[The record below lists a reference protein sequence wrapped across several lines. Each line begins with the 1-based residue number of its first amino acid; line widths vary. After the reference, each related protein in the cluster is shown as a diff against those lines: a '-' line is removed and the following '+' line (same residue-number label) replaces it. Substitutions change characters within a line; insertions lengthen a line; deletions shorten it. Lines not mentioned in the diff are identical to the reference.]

1 VKRWLWLLVAAAL
14 AVSISCS
21 LVSGALTPTE
31 GSTPVPGEAA
41 PVVEVEDEVEIEVED
56 DDPPPTLDDTK
67 LRIDP
72 GGLSRLDSYRAV
84 LSWRMEGDDG
94 TVESFSM
101 EQEATRNPRAERSV
115 VVSDGESFEM
125 IQIEDQMWMGFGDE
139 WVQSGAGDEMDEF
152 GSFLTT
158 SDDWVS
164 DLEEGDYEYLGQET
178 VNGHRARHYRTERA
192 GDFVMLFGDD
202 AETDDD
208 VESAVA
214 EIWIADEAGL
224 PEFMVRFVMEMTG
237 TFDGVP
243 GTITMHQD
251 VMDVNQ
257 PMMIEAPEG
266 GLEGGLP
273 DDLSLYPGAADVTSF
288 GGMTIYSVAGAVT
301 VEDVHSFYEDALVA
315 AGWEPSD
322 ESMAFEGVMMSTW
335 QLGGE
340 ELTLTITSGDDGGVD
355 VMIIREVGEE

>member
-1 VKRWLWLLVAAAL
+1 MKRWLWLWVVAAL
-14 AVSISCS
+14 AVSLSCS
-21 LVSGALTPTE
+21 LVSGARTPTDE
-31 GSTPVPGEAA
+31 PTPAADEAA
-41 PVVEVEDEVEIEVED
+41 PVGDVEDDVEVED
-56 DDPPPTLDDTK
+56 DDPPPTSGDAK

-72 GGLSRLDSYRAV
+72 DGLARLDSYRAV
-84 LSWRMEGDDG
+84 LSWRMEGDDV

-101 EQEATRNPRAERSV
+101 EQEATRDPRAGRFV

-139 WVQSGAGDEMDEF
+139 WIQSGAGDEMDEF

-178 VNGHRARHYRTERA
+178 VNGHRARHYRTERV
-192 GDFVMLFGDD
+192 GDFAVLFGDD
-202 AETDDD
+202 VDTDDD

-257 PMMIEAPEG
+257 PIVIAAPEG
-266 GLEGGLP
+266 GLGGGLP

-288 GGMTIYSVAGAVT
+288 GGMTIYSVAGEVT

-315 AGWEPSD
+315 AGWEPID
-322 ESMAFEGVMMSTW
+322 EPMAFEGVMMSTW
-335 QLGGE
+335 RLGGE